1 MSASSTTGENQ
12 VTLGFLL
19 MEQVLFSKIVDNDN
33 YKIGSAPLHFCAV
46 KYLDLICLDIE
57 MC

>member
-1 MSASSTTGENQ
+1 M
-12 VTLGFLL
+12 TLSFLL
-19 MEQVLFSKIVDNDN
+19 MEQILFSKIVDNN
-33 YKIGSAPLHFCAV
+33 YYKIGSAPLHFCAV